1 MTTHDIV
8 VRELERLRSKVTT
21 LETDLTSAR
30 EALLAALQRE
40 DFTLARQWLAEHPA
54 QEEG

>member
-1 MTTHDIV
+1 
-8 VRELERLRSKVTT
+8 VTT